1 MKKISVLCLASILSF
16 SQQDCDRLTRYR
28 LSHIYSEI
36 EDSEFRGDL
45 YEARHKG
52 LIIFVDGPPGGG
64 RSAVA
69 MALKEYLRKH
79 PQTSVDIMQNWD
91 TSETGF
97 KEAVEKA
104 EEYTQTPQT
113 IAIIDAQLYT
123 GEDLVNYRK
132 EKDVQEWIYNYI
144 HDKRQGD
151 DRIPDVYYMLVYAS
165 KPQCQENI
173 QATQQAINRAWRLN
187 SKKRRLLARLDK
199 EKKTLGNFF
208 KESLDTNSESKREE
222 KRRDKRPFRKDF
234 HKDLLIKKQTV
245 EDEYGDKITTR
256 YKYHQVIKVGFKE
269 EKVVR
274 AAVGAALEEYLKHNV
289 IARSMR

>member
-16 SQQDCDRLTRYR
+16 SQRDCDRLTRYR

-52 LIIFVDGPPGGG
+52 MIMFVDGPPGGG

-79 PQTSVDIMQNWD
+79 PQTSVDIMQDWD

-165 KPQCQENI
+165 KPQCQKNI
-173 QATQQAINRAWRLN
+173 EATQKAIHDTWMRS
-187 SKKRRLLARLDK
+187 SKKRRQLGQLDK
-199 EKKTLGNFF
+199 ESKTLGNFF
-208 KESLDTNSESKREE
+208 KESLDTNSERKREE

-234 HKDLLIKKQTV
+234 HKDRRIKKQTV
-245 EDEYGDKITTR
+245 EGDKITTR

-269 EKVVR
+269 EKFVR
-274 AAVGAALEEYLKHNV
+274 AAVWAALEEYLKHNV